1 MAEQILT
8 QKELIVELAN
18 YACTPDYDNIRF
30 KEKIK
35 QKLLN
40 NVALLYALHDVNK
53 ESELLDRKSVV

>member
-35 QKLLN
+35 QKLIQK
-40 NVALLYALHDVNK
+40 K
-53 ESELLDRKSVV
+53 EIKKKKNMYIR